1 MIITLMRRSCIL
13 KFILLALV
21 SALSFP
27 LQGQFVSYG
36 ENPARL
42 KWMQVEGDSYKVVYP
57 YGMDSLAVRYL
68 WLLEENRAAVMAGL
82 GGISPRK
89 IPVLLNNRTVRSNG
103 TVVWAPKR
111 MELYTIPPTGNYPQE
126 WEQQLAVHESRHV
139 GQMAHFTKGIYRLG
153 SLLTGQQAASVGV
166 GIYPSRWM
174 LEGDAV
180 IAETELSNTG
190 RGRNAEFMEYYRM
203 AEMVGDRR
211 RWEQWKHGSYKYYT
225 PDIYAFGYLLNSTI
239 RYKTGKYDYAG
250 EVLDGFVKYFYTPM
264 ARNRS
269 YMASVDD
276 TPRSFYHT
284 GHHLMGEIW
293 EQEAAVRGKFTEP
306 ELLLGTGSGY
316 REYLSPAVV
325 GKDSILY
332 VKRSYGKPVQLVLV
346 SGGKEKIL
354 RSFSAIEGGFSRG
367 GNSLYFAGS
376 APNPRWG
383 KEVFS
388 NIFRYDIREGSITR
402 LTSRGYFNSPDV
414 NGTGDS
420 LLVEEYL
427 PDGGCRLCIMD
438 PQDGE
443 VLRHIEAPYGGQITE
458 SVWLGG
464 KIYALVITG
473 RGLGLFSAGA
483 DGAGGWECVVQ
494 EQNASIT
501 NLRSTDDALYFLSDI
516 DGVRNVYMLHPQEGR
531 LTRLTNSRYGASEPY
546 ISGRELYY
554 TSLEPEGKLPV
565 RVSLDAAKGCGS
577 LYEPSFEDGILQGPY
592 RYVVAEE
599 LSAQARKAL
608 GERGLLAS
616 EEEIAAR
623 NGTSIVKFSK
633 TVEEFA
639 QGVQP
644 RRYSK
649 LGNLFRFHSWGPIYY
664 DVERIMEMDFDNLY
678 EVVSLGATAYSQ
690 NTLGTAVTML
700 GYSYRD
706 GLHAGHAKF
715 KYSGRYPSFQISADI
730 NDDERYNV
738 MLQRTDS
745 SARQIVTPAS
755 GALVE
760 LEGVAYIPLDYSSHG
775 WQRGVVPQIG
785 WEFNNNGHYDGKKGK
800 YVFPNTLMAAL
811 QAYQMRE
818 IAHSGI
824 FPEWGLGATAKWRT
838 AIDGGENFGSQASF
852 HIYGYV
858 PGLAPGHGVK
868 LSWSTQRQNASGK
881 NYFLGNMVGM
891 PRGIGDDFYGE
902 RYNMFTM
909 DYAFPIYL
917 GDASIWKLA
926 YLKRLKVMPFADY
939 AVSGRRTGSGGGMH
953 ETSLYSYGTS
963 VLVDFAPFSIG
974 IEISLGVR
982 YAYNGS
988 NRKIPVEKDSFSF
1001 LVSTSLF

>member
-1 MIITLMRRSCIL
+1 
-13 KFILLALV
+13 
-21 SALSFP
+21 
-27 LQGQFVSYG
+27 
-36 ENPARL
+36 
-42 KWMQVEGDSYKVVYP
+42 MQVESDAYKVIYP
-57 YGMDSLAVRYL
+57 YGMDSLAIRYL

-111 MELYTIPPTGNYPQE
+111 MELYTIPPTGNYPQV

-153 SLLTGQQAASVGV
+153 YLLTGEQAASVGV

-203 AEMVGDRR
+203 AEMEGDRR
-211 RWEQWKHGSYKYYT
+211 RWERWKHGSYKYYT

-276 TPRSFYHT
+276 TPRSFYHI

-293 EQEAAVRGKFTEP
+293 AQEAAVRGRFTEP
-306 ELLLGTGSGY
+306 ELLLEAGGGY
-316 REYLSPAVV
+316 REYLSPMVI
-325 GKDSILY
+325 GKDSVLY
-332 VKRSYGKPVQLVLV
+332 VRRSYADPVRLVLV
-346 SGGKEKIL
+346 SGGKEEVI
-354 RSFSAIEGGFSRG
+354 RSFSAIEGGFSRSG
-367 GNSLYFAGS
+367 GSLYFAGVT
-376 APNPRWG
+376 PNPRWG
-383 KEVFS
+383 KEVFG
-388 NIFRYDIREGSITR
+388 NIFRYDIRHGKITR

-414 NGTGDS
+414 NGAGDS

-427 PDGGCRLCIMD
+427 PDGGSRLCIMD
-438 PQDGE
+438 PQDGK
-443 VLRHIEAPYGGQITE
+443 VLRRIEAPYGGQITE

-473 RGLGLFSAGA
+473 RGLGLFSTEPDSAGE
-483 DGAGGWECVVQ
+483 WECIVQ

-501 NLRSTDDALYFLSDI
+501 NLRSTDDALYFLSDL
-516 DGVRNVYMLHPQEGR
+516 DGVRNVYMLFPLEGR
-531 LTRLTNSRYGASEPY
+531 LSRLTNSRYGASEPY

-554 TSLEPEGKLPV
+554 TSLEPSGKLPV
-565 RVSLDAAKGCGS
+565 RIPLDGVQECGS
-577 LYEPSFEDGILQGPY
+577 VYDPSFEDGRLHCPY

-599 LSAQARKAL
+599 LSAQARKEL
-608 GERGLLAS
+608 GEKGLLAS
-616 EEEIAAR
+616 EDEIARR
-623 NGTSIVKFSK
+623 NGTSIVKYSK
-633 TVEEFA
+633 TEDEFA
-639 QGVQP
+639 HEVQP
-644 RRYSK
+644 RRYGK
-649 LGNLFRFHSWGPIYY
+649 LANLFRFHSWGPLYY

-678 EVVSLGATAYSQ
+678 DVVSPGATVYSQ

-700 GYSYRD
+700 GYSYHK
-706 GLHAGHAKF
+706 GYHAGHAKF
-715 KYSGRYPSFQISADI
+715 KYSGWYPSFQISADI
-730 NDDERYNV
+730 NDGERYNV
-738 MLQRTDS
+738 RLHRTDS
-745 SARQIVTPAS
+745 TVRQIVQPAS
-755 GALVE
+755 GTLVE
-760 LEGVAYIPLDYSSHG
+760 LEGIAYVPLDFSSHG

-785 WEFNNNGHYDGKKGK
+785 WEFSNNGHYDAGKGK
-800 YVFPNTLMAAL
+800 YVFSNTLMAAL

-824 FPEWGLGATAKWRT
+824 FPRWGLGATAKWRT
-838 AIDGGENFGSQASF
+838 AIDGGENFGSQTSF

-858 PGLAPGHGVK
+858 PGFAPEHGIK

-891 PRGIGDDFYGE
+891 PRGIGDDFYGD
-902 RYNMFTM
+902 RYNMATI

-917 GDASIWKLA
+917 GDTGIWKLA

-939 AVSGRRTGSGGGMH
+939 AVSRRTVSGGTRH
-953 ETSLYSYGTS
+953 TSLYSYGTS
-963 VLVDFAPFSIG
+963 VLVDFALFSIG

-988 NRKIPVEKDSFSF
+988 NSDFPVEKDSFSI